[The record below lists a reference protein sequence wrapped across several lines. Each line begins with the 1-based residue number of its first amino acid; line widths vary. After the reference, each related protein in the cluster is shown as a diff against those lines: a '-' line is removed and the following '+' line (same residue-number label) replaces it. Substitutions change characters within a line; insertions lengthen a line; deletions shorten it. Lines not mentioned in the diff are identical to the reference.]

1 MALLDLSVR
10 RAVAGKARVHELAKE
25 LGVTSKELL
34 ATLKEQGEFVKSAS
48 STVEA
53 PVARRLRESF
63 ASKSAPAN
71 GAKPGPAASARP
83 GAKPTPGGPR
93 PGPRTPAPAASAPQ
107 APAEQTARPTDA
119 RPGPAVKPGPA
130 PTPARP
136 AAPEAPAAK
145 AAPEAPAQ
153 RPTPGGPRP
162 GQQQQRPGAP
172 AQGGPRPGPKP
183 GPKTPRVGNNPYSS
197 QPAPERERPAARP
210 GPGGPRPGP
219 AQGGP
224 RPGPGQGAPR
234 PGATPGPRPAA
245 AQGGPRPGGPRP
257 SPGSMPPRPN
267 PGAMP
272 QRTPRPGPSAG
283 GRPGRPGGAPG
294 AGRPGG
300 GGGGYR
306 GGGGAPGAGAG
317 APAGG
322 GFRGRPGGG
331 GGRPGGPGGRGGAAG
346 AFGRPGGAPRRGRKS
361 KRQKRQEYDSMQA
374 PSVGGVRLPRGNGEI
389 IRLARGASLSDFA
402 EKIDANP
409 AALVQALFNLGE
421 MVTATQSVNDETL
434 ELLGSEMNYVVQ
446 VVSPEDEDRELLE
459 SFDLTYG
466 EDEGDED
473 DLQVRPPVVTVMG
486 HVDHGKTR
494 LLDTIR
500 KANVR
505 EGEAGGITQ
514 HIGAYQVMT
523 HLGDEDRLI
532 TFIDTPGHEAFTAM
546 RARGAKATDIAIL
559 VVAADDGVMPQTVEA
574 INHAQAA
581 DVPIVVAVNKIDKEG
596 ANPEKIRQQLT
607 EYGLVAEEYGG
618 DTMFVDIS
626 AKQGTNIDALLE
638 AVLLTADAALDL
650 RANPNMDA
658 QGVAIEAHLDRG
670 RGPVAT
676 VLIQRGTLRVGD
688 SIVAGDAYGRVRRMV
703 DEHGEDVEAAL
714 PSRPVQVV
722 GFTSVPGAG
731 DNLLVVDEDR
741 IARQIADRR
750 NARKRNALAARS
762 RKRISLEDLDAALKE
777 TSELNLILKGD
788 NAGTV
793 EALEEALMG
802 IEVGDEVRLR
812 VIDRG
817 VGGVT
822 ETNVNLASASN
833 AIIIGFNVRAEGKAT
848 ELANR
853 EGVDIRYYS
862 VIYQAIDEI
871 EKALKGML
879 KPIYEEVE
887 LGRAEIRAIFRSSK
901 VGNIAGCMVLS
912 GSVKRNAK
920 ARLLRDN
927 VVVAETTTI
936 SSLRREKDDVT
947 EVREGFECGMTL
959 TYNDIKEGDIIEA
972 YELREKPRD

>member
-1 MALLDLSVR
+1 M
-10 RAVAGKARVHELAKE
+10 AGKARVHELAKE
-25 LGVTSKELL
+25 LGVTSKEVL
-34 ATLKEQGEFVKSAS
+34 ARLNEQGEFVKSAS

-63 ASKSAPAN
+63 G
-71 GAKPGPAASARP
+71 GAKPAAGPAAQKGSAKAPENAPGPAAAKAPAKSVDAALESAIDNAVGNGAPAGTPAKADSGRP
-83 GAKPTPGGPR
+83 TTATPASAASQASAAAAAAPAPGPAPAPAPAPGQPASPQAPHPGMTPGPR
-93 PGPRTPAPAASAPQ
+93 PGPA
-107 APAEQTARPTDA
+107 
-119 RPGPAVKPGPA
+119 
-130 PTPARP
+130 
-136 AAPEAPAAK
+136 
-145 AAPEAPAQ
+145 
-153 RPTPGGPRP
+153 
-162 GQQQQRPGAP
+162 
-172 AQGGPRPGPKP
+172 PKP
-183 GPKTPRVGNNPYSS
+183 GVRTPRVGNNPFSS
-197 QPAPERERPAARP
+197 AQPVDRPI
-210 GPGGPRPGP
+210 PRPHP
-219 AQGGP
+219 QA
-224 RPGPGQGAPR
+224 
-234 PGATPGPRPAA
+234 
-245 AQGGPRPGGPRP
+245 PRPGGPRP
-257 SPGSMPPRPN
+257 GAPRPGGASPGSMPPRPG
-267 PGAMP
+267 GAAGG
-272 QRTPRPGPSAG
+272 PRPPRTGAP
-283 GRPGRPGGAPG
+283 RPGGA
-294 AGRPGG
+294 RPGG
-300 GGGGYR
+300 GPGGGRTDGGGGNYR
-306 GGGGAPGAGAG
+306 GGGGGVGAAPGG
-317 APAGG
+317 GG

-331 GGRPGGPGGRGGAAG
+331 GPGGGGGGRPGQRGGAAG

-361 KRQKRQEYDSMQA
+361 KRAKRAEYENMQA
-374 PSVGGVRLPRGNGEI
+374 PVVGGVRLPHGNGET

-402 EKIDANP
+402 DKINANP

-421 MVTATQSVNDETL
+421 MVTATQSVGDETL

-466 EDEGDED
+466 EDTGDESE
-473 DLQVRPPVVTVMG
+473 LQTRPPVVTVMG

-500 KANVR
+500 KASVR

-514 HIGAYQVMT
+514 HIGAYQVSVD
-523 HLGDEDRLI
+523 LDGDERLI

-596 ANPEKIRQQLT
+596 ADPAKIRGQLT
-607 EYGLVAEEYGG
+607 EYGLVAEDFGG

-626 AKQGTNIDALLE
+626 AKVGTNIEALEE

-650 RANPNMDA
+650 RANPDMEA

-688 SIVAGDAYGRVRRMV
+688 SVVAGDAYGRVRRMV
-703 DEHGEDVEAAL
+703 DEHGEDVEEAL
-714 PSRPVQVV
+714 PSRPVQVI

-731 DNLLVVDEDR
+731 DNFLVVDEDR

-750 NARKRNALAARS
+750 SARKRNALAARS
-762 RKRISLEDLDAALKE
+762 RKRISLEDLDSALKE
-777 TSELNLILKGD
+777 TSQLNLILKGD

-802 IEVGDEVRLR
+802 IEVDDEVALR

-817 VGGVT
+817 VGGIT
-822 ETNVNLASASN
+822 ETNVNLASASD

-853 EGVDIRYYS
+853 EGVEIRYYS

-871 EKALKGML
+871 EKALRGML
-879 KPIYEEVE
+879 KPIYEENQ
-887 LGRAEIRAIFRSSK
+887 LGRAEIRALFRSSK
-901 VGNIAGCMVLS
+901 VGNIAGCLITS
-912 GSVKRNAK
+912 GVVRRNAK

-927 VVVAETTTI
+927 IVVTENLTI
-936 SSLRREKDDVT
+936 NSLRREKDDVT

-959 TYNDIKEGDIIEA
+959 GYSDIKEGDVIES
-972 YELREKPRD
+972 YELVQKERS